1 MSNIQDVIRE
11 QTRYINKTLKI
22 LSEAYARLLQDPT
35 WYPYVGNATVS
46 IIETYEGFA
55 KEIKDSYKWLDYRG
69 KTPSER
75 TLACKTFRNKLVNID
90 IMPNEFLK
98 DIYFQFHIRDN
109 RDQHVY
115 EFIEQNAA
123 KLNECRDLY
132 MKMYAIK
139 NNIPNEAILETTKR
153 LLEVIAE
160 SDKKLKIE
168 GFKKEASNRR
178 LPNPVIVGRLT
189 LQRFT
194 DIPQIWTWE
203 QMYNYYKHEIKD
215 TYSKPSKAKYFTDY
229 GAEPD
234 VTAINNPYGFDLE
247 GLKEDFVERSPWR
260 SQRKVSHYATRHQLP
275 KEFDNLRDI
284 ANDTFNRK
292 QQRRVM
298 KHYCAGRY
306 TFQIDHMETGDF
318 KYLIAINVNTRK
330 AFFAIPDSVRR
341 KGKQWYPPGKAKEW
355 NIESRDA
362 VKELKHIMEQTPI
375 NAIMMDKESSFEG
388 IEFQRF
394 LRENNIDYRY
404 VHKYDVEG
412 VIHTQDPSRS
422 THNTTAL
429 VDRLIKTLRQMNYNL
444 RNPSEINPETLF
456 YLIHEYNNSV
466 HTTLSRILRRK
477 VTPNEVD
484 GDVNLE
490 TELVKRIR
498 VMNFFVEESND
509 YTLKEG
515 AKVRVFND
523 AHKMDKVK
531 PKLLP
536 GTWEVVDRDNGLYS
550 VSQGKNTI
558 KVPRWMLQT

>member
-1 MSNIQDVIRE
+1 MAERPLDTMIRE
-11 QTRYINKTLKI
+11 RTNILYRDLELLRWMHGQLVEDPTRSTLYRDDKESV
-22 LSEAYARLLQDPT
+22 LEAYISFSEPINDSLKYRDEK
-35 WYPYVGNATVS
+35 GNDRS
-46 IIETYEGFA
+46 LGL
-55 KEIKDSYKWLDYRG
+55 KD
-69 KTPSER
+69 
-75 TLACKTFRNKLVNID
+75 FRNRLSKMD
-90 IMPNEFLK
+90 IMPSAYLN
-98 DIYFQFHIRDN
+98 DIYKAFN
-109 RDQHVY
+109 RLETGKGYVY
-115 EFIEQNAA
+115 EFIRNNID

-132 MKMYAIK
+132 MKIYAIK
-139 NNIPNEAILETTKR
+139 KHIPVEAVKETTERLIDVIVQSDDRLKPDEFQKEAIK
-153 LLEVIAE
+153 
-160 SDKKLKIE
+160 
-168 GFKKEASNRR
+168 RR
-178 LPNPVIVGRLT
+178 LERPVVCGKLILESLV
-189 LQRFT
+189 Q
-194 DIPQIWTWE
+194 IPQIWTWE
-203 QMYNYYKHEIKD
+203 EMYNIYRSKKKD

-275 KEFDNLRDI
+275 QEFDNLRDI